1 MVKDVNDLGT
11 TVGTLETT
19 VSGLDTELDS
29 KLDASTAANTYEVL
43 ANKADAITADNQ
55 SSSDEYPTVGAI
67 TQWTNTKINELAD
80 SGIPVNPDSIGEG
93 AIDTINIA
101 NGAVTADKL
110 SNELKAE
117 IDGKADEAD
126 LGALAKKDQIR
137 NDDVADDA
145 AIAKEKLALD
155 VQAALEN
162 AAEAVSMTG
171 ATPNSVLATDAEGN
185 PVWYK
190 IVE

>member
-1 MVKDVNDLGT
+1 M
-11 TVGTLETT
+11 
-19 VSGLDTELDS
+19 
-29 KLDASTAANTYEVL
+29 
-43 ANKADAITADNQ
+43 
-55 SSSDEYPTVGAI
+55 
-67 TQWTNTKINELAD
+67 AD

-126 LGALAKKDQIR
+126 LGELAKKDQIM
-137 NDDVADDA
+137 NDDVADNA